1 MKSILRRPGVV
12 LRIEGTVVFFTSAA
26 AYTQTIAPL
35 WIALPVL
42 VLPDLILN
50 KRVRD
55 HRLGSWVFDLLHT
68 YPAPSLL
75 ITFAVI
81 RDFEFQS
88 YLAAVPL
95 LWFMHIGFDRMLG
108 RGARYDGAVVDD
120 LYARAAVLMASPEMA
135 DHNLRRL
142 GGSGGWADD
151 DEN

>member
-1 MKSILRRPGVV
+1 MKSPLRRPGAI
-12 LRIEGTVVFFTSAA
+12 LRLEGIVVFAASTA
-26 AYTQTIAPL
+26 AYSQTIAPL
-35 WIALPVL
+35 WLAIPVL
-42 VLPDLILN
+42 VLPDLILT
-50 KRVRD
+50 KRVQN
-55 HRLGSWVFDLLHT
+55 HRLGSWIFDVLHT

-81 RDFEFQS
+81 RDFQFQS
-88 YLAAVPL
+88 YLAAIPL

-120 LYARAAVLMASPEMA
+120 LYARAAVLLASPEMA

-142 GGSGGWADD
+142 GGSGGWADE